1 MNVLRGGADRGYA
14 SITFNKNGDKMA
26 SVSTAPD
33 YMMTVWDWES
43 ERVELHS
50 KAFGQVLIIY
60 HFLICHD
67 DCQCNRSFPDTVSCH
82 ILLNV

>member
-1 MNVLRGGADRGYA
+1 MCSSDL
-14 SITFNKNGDKMA
+14 FNKNGDKMA

-50 KAFGQVLIIY
+50 KAFGQVFIIY

-67 DCQCNRSFPDTVSCH
+67 DCQCSRSFPDTVSSY
-82 ILLNV
+82 ILLNI